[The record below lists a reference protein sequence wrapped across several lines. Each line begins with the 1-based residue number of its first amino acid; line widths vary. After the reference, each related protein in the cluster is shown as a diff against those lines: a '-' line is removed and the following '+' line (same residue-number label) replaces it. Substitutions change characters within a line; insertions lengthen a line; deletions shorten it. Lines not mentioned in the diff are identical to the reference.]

1 MVQVT
6 YMILLSFLLQLFF
19 IETIQYVD
27 NILKIME
34 EFDVKHPFIIHSNH
48 FHTKLIRHLFRKK
61 QYTGNLKNLPKTSDT
76 LEYSYGNL
84 KHVLKPIDTLEYS
97 MLLKMKCKSSLLS

>member
-48 FHTKLIRHLFRKK
+48 FRTKLIRHLFRKN
-61 QYTGNLKNLPKTSDT
+61 QYTGNLKNLPKTSDI

-84 KHVLKPIDTLEYS
+84 KHVLKPIDTLAYS
-97 MLLKMKCKSSLLS
+97 MLLKMKYKSSLLS